1 MQGLGLF
8 LATFAADR
16 RLNRLILHIVVDE
29 LQDNKTDICGIFAL
43 HFLHSIYYFPTEQ
56 CNTAS
61 CTINTIKNIL
71 KESFHEGSESGS
83 QLNTLVIKEFQSEY
97 M

>member
-16 RLNRLILHIVVDE
+16 KLNRLLLHVVLDE
-29 LQDNKTDICGIFAL
+29 LQDIQTDICGAIAL
-43 HFLHSIYYFPTEQ
+43 HFLQSIYYSSSKNRQ
-56 CNTAS
+56 CDTSS

-71 KESFHEGSESGS
+71 NESFHEGATVEV
-83 QLNTLVIKEFQSEY
+83 N
-97 M
+97 